1 MADERP
7 PNLVQL
13 TTEYE
18 VADPSRKGLNSIDDG
33 LWYLIT
39 EKITR
44 ILFTHINA
52 TTFSSNWSWI

>member
-1 MADERP
+1 MSIVRRAGQSGNRWMADERP

-18 VADPSRKGLNSIDDG
+18 VAGPSRKGLNSIDDG

-39 EKITR
+39 EKIT
-44 ILFTHINA
+44 
-52 TTFSSNWSWI
+52 